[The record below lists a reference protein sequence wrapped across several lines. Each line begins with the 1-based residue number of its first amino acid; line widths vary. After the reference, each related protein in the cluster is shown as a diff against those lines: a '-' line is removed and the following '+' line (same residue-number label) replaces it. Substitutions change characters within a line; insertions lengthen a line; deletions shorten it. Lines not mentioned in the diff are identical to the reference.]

1 MTADPFT
8 LWHPVASEHDVPY
21 RHVCQAQ
28 LLGRELAVWRA
39 DDDYVNV
46 WENRC
51 LHRGVRLSIGSNDG
65 TELRCQY
72 HGWRYANR
80 SAGCTYIPAHPA
92 DAPARTICNRTFP
105 SVERYG
111 LVWSGEDPVGD
122 LPTVDVLEAG
132 TPFGLRNLPV
142 NASAELAVRHLQ
154 AHRFLPSASVRAP
167 SAAAAGTEQSAESET
182 TTESAEGAAQS
193 AESAESV
200 EMTVDWADDYSVGL
214 TARDGGVQ
222 STVVFFVQPVDS
234 GRCVIR
240 GVLASRPPAAEQA
253 AVLRHHATELNT
265 LVAAVEAEAASLP
278 VPEPMVPMLQQVPLH
293 LAEVPAAP
301 TGRQASL
308 RVQVARKWSTAAGVA
323 AFELAPIEGML
334 PTFQPGA
341 HIDVHLPNG
350 LVRQYSITNG
360 PGESACY
367 RIGVKLEPDS
377 SGGSSCLHE
386 TVREGDVLAISEP
399 RNNFPLRRDA
409 NRTILLAGG
418 IGITPLL
425 SMAQALDRMS
435 LPFEL
440 HCFVQS
446 PEHIAF
452 GDVIGGLGSSVMRH
466 LGLSPEET
474 VAEIRRLV
482 ADYEEFVHLYVCGP
496 GPMLEAV
503 RREAAAAGWPDEAVH
518 FEYFKN
524 TNEIDDSSTFEVALA
539 RSALTLT
546 VPSGT
551 TILEV
556 LREHGVLLPSSCE
569 QGACGTCAADVLE
582 GEPDHQDVYLNDSD
596 RRAGDRIMT
605 CVSRSR
611 SDRLVLDL

>member
-1 MTADPFT
+1 MADDPFT
-8 LWHPVASEHDVPY
+8 LWHPVASAHDVPY
-21 RHVCQAQ
+21 RHVYHGQ

-51 LHRGVRLSIGSNDG
+51 LHRGLRLSIGSNDG

-92 DAPARTICNRTFP
+92 DAPAQTICNRTFP

-111 LVWSGEDPVGD
+111 LVWSGEDPVGEP
-122 LPTVDVLEAG
+122 PTVGVLEAG

-142 NASAELAVRHLQ
+142 NASAELAVRHLRD
-154 AHRFLPSASVRAP
+154 HRFLPPESLGSDPAGSAASAASAS
-167 SAAAAGTEQSAESET
+167 AGSAEMSVD
-182 TTESAEGAAQS
+182 GAA
-193 AESAESV
+193 
-200 EMTVDWADDYSVGL
+200 DYSVAL
-214 TARDGGVQ
+214 TSRAGGTQ
-222 STVVFFVQPVDS
+222 STAVFFVQPVDS

-240 GVLASRPPAAEQA
+240 GVLASTPPAGEQA
-253 AVLRHHATELNT
+253 VVLRHHAVELNR
-265 LVAAVEAEAASLP
+265 LVGVMEAEAARLP
-278 VPEPMVPMLQQVPLH
+278 APEPMVPVLQQVPLH
-293 LAEVPAAP
+293 LADMPEAP
-301 TGRQASL
+301 SGRQAAL
-308 RVQVARKWSTAAGVA
+308 RVQVRRKWDTAAGVA
-323 AFELAPIEGML
+323 AFELVPLTGVL

-360 PGESACY
+360 PGESSHY

-377 SGGSSCLHE
+377 TGGSVCLHE

-399 RNNFPLRRDA
+399 RNNFPLRRDSM
-409 NRTILLAGG
+409 RTILVAGG

-425 SMAQALDRMS
+425 AMAQVLDRMS
-435 LPFEL
+435 LPFEF
-440 HCFVQS
+440 HCFAQS
-446 PEHIAF
+446 VGHIAF
-452 GDVIGGLGSSVMRH
+452 ADVVDGLGRSVVRH
-466 LGLSPEET
+466 LGLSPAET
-474 VAEIRRLV
+474 VGQIRRLV
-482 ADYEEFVHLYVCGP
+482 STHDEFTHLYVCGP

-503 RREAAAAGWPDEAVH
+503 RQEAAEAGWPDDHVH

-546 VPSGT
+546 VPSGA

-556 LREHGVLLPSSCE
+556 LREHGVPLPSSCE
-569 QGACGTCAADVLE
+569 QGACGTCVATVLE

-596 RRAGDRIMT
+596 HRAGDRIMT

>member
-1 MTADPFT
+1 MSPVAVDPFT

-21 RHVCQAQ
+21 RHVHHGQ

-39 DDDYVNV
+39 DDDFVNV

-105 SVERYG
+105 TMERYG
-111 LVWSGEDPVGD
+111 LIWSGESPVGEP
-122 LPTVDVLEAG
+122 PTVDVLEAG

-142 NASAELAVRHLQ
+142 HASAELAVRHLQ
-154 AHRFLPSASVRAP
+154 AHRFLPSGRLDS
-167 SAAAAGTEQSAESET
+167 
-182 TTESAEGAAQS
+182 
-193 AESAESV
+193 ESV
-200 EMTVDWADDYSVGL
+200 AMSVDWADEYSVAL
-214 TARDGGVQ
+214 TAATTDTDDGSA
-222 STVVFFVQPVDS
+222 STAVFFVQPVDS
-234 GRCVIR
+234 GRSVIR
-240 GVLASRPPAAEQA
+240 AVLAETPAASEQM
-253 AVLRHHATELNT
+253 AVLRHHATELNG
-265 LVAAVEAEAASLP
+265 LVARIEAEAALLP
-278 VPEPMVPMLQQVPLH
+278 APEPMVPVLQQVPLH
-293 LAEVPAAP
+293 LAEVPEAP
-301 TGRQASL
+301 SGRQAAL
-308 RVQVARKWSTAAGVA
+308 RVQVRRKWETAAGVA
-323 AFELAPIEGML
+323 AFELAPIEGVL

-360 PGESACY
+360 PGETSYY
-367 RIGVKLEPDS
+367 RLGVKLEPDS
-377 SGGSSCLHE
+377 TGGSVCLHE

-399 RNNFPLRRDA
+399 RNNFPLRRDSM
-409 NRTILLAGG
+409 RTILLAGG

-425 SMAQALDRMS
+425 AMAQSLDRMS
-435 LPFEL
+435 LAFEL
-440 HCFVQS
+440 HCFAQS
-446 PEHIAF
+446 AEHTAF
-452 GDVIGGLGSSVMRH
+452 SDVLDGLGESVVRH
-466 LGLSPEET
+466 LGLPPDET

-482 ADYEEFVHLYVCGP
+482 ATPDEFTHVYVCGP
-496 GPMLEAV
+496 GPMLEAA
-503 RREAAAAGWPDEAVH
+503 RREAAEAGWPDDHVH

-524 TNEIDDSSTFEVALA
+524 TTEIDDSSTFEVALA
-539 RSALTLT
+539 RSALTVT
-546 VPSGT
+546 VPSGS

-556 LREHGVLLPSSCE
+556 LRESGVPLPSSCE
-569 QGACGTCAADVLE
+569 QGACGTCVATVLE

-596 RRAGDRIMT
+596 HEAGDRIMT
-605 CVSRSR
+605 CVSRAL

>member
-1 MTADPFT
+1 MTADPFA
-8 LWHPVASEHDVPY
+8 LWHPVASAHDVPY
-21 RHVCQAQ
+21 RHVHQAQ

-92 DAPARTICNRTFP
+92 DAPARTICNRTFS

-111 LVWSGEDPVGD
+111 LVWSGESPVGD
-122 LPTVDVLEAG
+122 PPTVDVLEAG

-142 NASAELAVRHLQ
+142 NASVSLTVRHLQ
-154 AHRFLPSASVRAP
+154 SHRFAP
-167 SAAAAGTEQSAESET
+167 CGRLDAE
-182 TTESAEGAAQS
+182 APA
-193 AESAESV
+193 
-200 EMTVDWADDYSVGL
+200 MTVDGVSDYSVTL
-214 TARDGGVQ
+214 TARAGDAQ

-240 GVLASRPPAAEQA
+240 GVLAGAPPAGEQL
-253 AVLRHHATELNT
+253 AVWRHHATELDQ
-265 LVAAVEAEAASLP
+265 LRVAIEAEAASRP
-278 VPEPMVPMLQQVPLH
+278 APEPMVPALQQVPLH
-293 LAEVPAAP
+293 LAEVPDAP
-301 TGRQASL
+301 AGRQPAL
-308 RVQVARKWSTAAGVA
+308 RVQVQRKWGAAAGVA
-323 AFELAPIEGML
+323 AFELAPIEGVL

-360 PGESACY
+360 PGESASY

-399 RNNFPLRRDA
+399 RNNFPLRRDST
-409 NRTILLAGG
+409 RTVLVAGG

-425 SMAQALDRMS
+425 AMAQALDRMS

-446 PEHIAF
+446 AAHVAF
-452 GDVIGGLGSSVMRH
+452 SEVVDGLGDSVVRH
-466 LGLSPEET
+466 MGLSPDET

-482 ADYEEFVHLYVCGP
+482 TSYESFANLYVCGP

-503 RREAAAAGWPDEAVH
+503 RREASAAGWPDEAVH

-539 RSALTLT
+539 RSAMTVT
-546 VPSGT
+546 VPAGA

-556 LREHGVLLPSSCE
+556 LRGHGVIMPSSCE
-569 QGACGTCAADVLE
+569 QGACGTCVATVLE
-582 GEPDHQDVYLNDSD
+582 GEPDHQDVYLNDSEH
-596 RRAGDRIMT
+596 RAGDRIMT
-605 CVSRSR
+605 CVSRAA

>member
-8 LWHPVASEHDVPY
+8 MWHPVASEHDVPY
-21 RHVCQAQ
+21 RHVHHGQ

-39 DDDYVNV
+39 DDDFVNV

-111 LVWSGEDPVGD
+111 LIWSGESPVGEP
-122 LPTVDVLEAG
+122 PTVDVLEAG

-142 NASAELAVRHLQ
+142 HASAELAVRHLQ
-154 AHRFLPSASVRAP
+154 AHRFLPSGRL
-167 SAAAAGTEQSAESET
+167 G
-182 TTESAEGAAQS
+182 
-193 AESAESV
+193 AESAAMSV
-200 EMTVDWADDYSVGL
+200 EWADEYAVAL
-214 TARDGGVQ
+214 TATTDTDDGSA
-222 STVVFFVQPVDS
+222 STAVFFVQPVDS
-234 GRCVIR
+234 GRSVIR
-240 GVLASRPPAAEQA
+240 AVLAETPAASEQM
-253 AVLRHHATELNT
+253 AVLRHHATELNG
-265 LVAAVEAEAASLP
+265 LVARIEAEAALLP
-278 VPEPMVPMLQQVPLH
+278 APEPMVPVLQQVPLH
-293 LAEVPAAP
+293 LAEVPEAP
-301 TGRQASL
+301 SGRQAAL
-308 RVQVARKWSTAAGVA
+308 RVQVRRKWETAAGVA
-323 AFELAPIEGML
+323 AFELAPIEGVL

-360 PGESACY
+360 PGETSYY
-367 RIGVKLEPDS
+367 RLGVKLEPDS
-377 SGGSSCLHE
+377 TGGSVCLHE

-399 RNNFPLRRDA
+399 RNNFPLRRDSM
-409 NRTILLAGG
+409 RTILLAGG

-425 SMAQALDRMS
+425 AMAQSLDRMS
-435 LPFEL
+435 LAFEL
-440 HCFVQS
+440 HCFAQS
-446 PEHIAF
+446 AEHTAF
-452 GDVIGGLGSSVMRH
+452 SDVLDGLGESVVRH
-466 LGLSPEET
+466 LGLPPDET

-482 ADYEEFVHLYVCGP
+482 ATPDEFTHVYVCGP
-496 GPMLEAV
+496 GPMLEAA
-503 RREAAAAGWPDEAVH
+503 RREAAEAGWPDDHVH

-524 TNEIDDSSTFEVALA
+524 TTEIDDSSTFEVALA
-539 RSALTLT
+539 RSALTVT
-546 VPSGT
+546 VPSGS

-556 LREHGVLLPSSCE
+556 LRESGVPLPSSCE
-569 QGACGTCAADVLE
+569 QGACGTCVATVLE

-596 RRAGDRIMT
+596 HEAGDRIMT
-605 CVSRSR
+605 CVSRAL

>member
-1 MTADPFT
+1 MATADPFT

-51 LHRGVRLSIGSNDG
+51 LHRGVRLSIGTNDG

-122 LPTVDVLEAG
+122 PPTVDVLEAG

-142 NASAELAVRHLQ
+142 NASAELAVRHLRD
-154 AHRFLPSASVRAP
+154 HRFLPSASLGAP
-167 SAAAAGTEQSAESET
+167 AATAAGT
-182 TTESAEGAAQS
+182 AQS
-193 AESAESV
+193 AESAAETPGATV
-200 EMTVDWADDYSVGL
+200 EMTVDWADDYSVAL
-214 TARDGGVQ
+214 TARDGGER
-222 STVVFFVQPVDS
+222 SNVVFFVQPVDS

-240 GVLASRPPAAEQA
+240 SVLAEAPAVDDQL
-253 AVLRHHATELNT
+253 AVLRHHATELNA
-265 LVAAVEAEAASLP
+265 LVAAVEAEAALLP
-278 VPEPMVPMLQQVPLH
+278 EPEPMVPALQQVPLH

-301 TGRQASL
+301 TGRQAAL

-323 AFELAPIEGML
+323 AFDLEPIEGVL

-360 PGESACY
+360 PGESSCY

-399 RNNFPLRRDA
+399 RNNFPLRRDS

-440 HCFVQS
+440 HCFAQS
-446 PEHIAF
+446 AEHIAF
-452 GDVIGGLGSSVMRH
+452 GDVVDGLGASVVRH

-482 ADYEEFVHLYVCGP
+482 AVYDTFVNLYVCGP

-503 RREAAAAGWPDEAVH
+503 RREAASAGWPDDAVH

-546 VPSGT
+546 VPSGA

-569 QGACGTCAADVLE
+569 QGACGTCVAAVLE

-596 RRAGDRIMT
+596 HRASDRIMT

>member
-1 MTADPFT
+1 M
-8 LWHPVASEHDVPY
+8 WHPVASAHDVPH
-21 RHVCQAQ
+21 RHVYHGQ

-111 LVWSGEDPVGD
+111 LVWSGEEPVGEP
-122 LPTVDVLEAG
+122 PTIELLEAG

-142 NASAELAVRHLQ
+142 HAPAELAIRHLQ
-154 AHRFLPSASVRAP
+154 GHRFLPSGRLGAGPAAS
-167 SAAAAGTEQSAESET
+167 AGM
-182 TTESAEGAAQS
+182 
-193 AESAESV
+193 SV
-200 EMTVDWADDYSVGL
+200 EWADEYSVAL
-214 TARDGGVQ
+214 TATDADTDNGSAGSA
-222 STVVFFVQPVDS
+222 STAVFFVQPVDS
-234 GRCVIR
+234 GRSVIR
-240 GVLASRPPAAEQA
+240 AVLAETPAASEQL
-253 AVLRHHATELNT
+253 AVLRHHATELNG
-265 LVAAVEAEAASLP
+265 LVARIEAEAALLP
-278 VPEPMVPMLQQVPLH
+278 APEPMVPVLQQVPLH
-293 LAEVPAAP
+293 LAEVPEAP
-301 TGRQASL
+301 SGRQAAL
-308 RVQVARKWSTAAGVA
+308 RVQVRRKWETAAGVA
-323 AFELAPIEGML
+323 AFELAPIEGVL

-360 PGESACY
+360 PGETSYY
-367 RIGVKLEPDS
+367 RLGVKLEPDS
-377 SGGSSCLHE
+377 TGGSVCLHK

-399 RNNFPLRRDA
+399 RNNFPLRRDSM
-409 NRTILLAGG
+409 RTILLAGG

-425 SMAQALDRMS
+425 AMAQALDRMS

-440 HCFVQS
+440 HCFAQS
-446 PEHIAF
+446 AEHTAF
-452 GDVIGGLGSSVMRH
+452 SDVLDGLGESVVRH
-466 LGLSPEET
+466 LGLPPDET

-482 ADYEEFVHLYVCGP
+482 AAPDEFTHVYVCGP
-496 GPMLEAV
+496 GPMLEAA
-503 RREAAAAGWPDEAVH
+503 RREAADAGWPDDHVH

-524 TNEIDDSSTFEVALA
+524 TTEIDDSSTFEVALA
-539 RSALTLT
+539 RSALTVT
-546 VPSGT
+546 VPSGS

-556 LREHGVLLPSSCE
+556 LRESGVPLPSSCE
-569 QGACGTCAADVLE
+569 QGACGTCVATVLE

-596 RRAGDRIMT
+596 HEAGDRIMT
-605 CVSRSR
+605 CVSRAL